1 MVQTIQITFHDTELS
16 VDYEYDPGEPMVMYY
31 SDGTGSPGSEPSV
44 EIHDIFAGE
53 TGIYNVFDDRL
64 IGDLEERILETYE

>member
-1 MVQTIQITFHDTELS
+1 MVQTIRITFHDTELS

-31 SDGTGSPGSEPSV
+31 PDGTGHPGSAPSV

-64 IGDLEERILETYE
+64 ISDLEERILETYE

>member
-1 MVQTIQITFHDTELS
+1 MIQTIQITFHDTELS

-31 SDGTGSPGSEPSV
+31 SDGTGHPGSAPSV

-53 TGIYNVFDDRL
+53 TGIFNVFNSKL
-64 IGDLEERILETYE
+64 IPDLKEIILETHE

>member
-1 MVQTIQITFHDTELS
+1 MVQTIQITFYDTELS

-31 SDGTGSPGSEPSV
+31 PDGTGQPGSAPSV

-64 IGDLEERILETYE
+64 ISDLEEIILETYE